1 MAVDDIIHR
10 LFLAQPPQKGPHT
23 PASMCG
29 SGWPHP
35 SCLSGWASFLVRPGF
50 PPNES
55 WAAGRLLSRSQV
67 FALWLN
73 KSCQR
78 GAGLY
83 LGLSP
88 PLWPA
93 DSLSEQ
99 GWVLWPRPAMPD
111 PACPRLLSPVLL
123 PHWLPRAG
131 LEHRLIPSYSAAP
144 SPPRSPGLHGLRPTD
159 WAALSGGRVAFPRDP
174 LLPIKIFTVGDLPPT
189 TPAFYT

>member
-29 SGWPHP
+29 SGWPRP

-88 PLWPA
+88 SPVASRLAQRAGGGCYDPGLRCLTPPALASSVQFFYLTGSHGQAWSIASSPPTQQPPPLRGPLA
-93 DSLSEQ
+93 SMVFVPLT
-99 GWVLWPRPAMPD
+99 G
-111 PACPRLLSPVLL
+111 LLSLVGEL
-123 PHWLPRAG
+123 PFP
-131 LEHRLIPSYSAAP
+131 EIPCFP
-144 SPPRSPGLHGLRPTD
+144 LRSLQ
-159 WAALSGGRVAFPRDP
+159 
-174 LLPIKIFTVGDLPPT
+174 
-189 TPAFYT
+189 